1 MTIILQS
8 LRRWPPRRK
17 GRVWQ
22 LAARLLIAGSA
33 LALAG
38 CETMPGDLPPRG
50 QAPGTVV
57 PPAPGAGA
65 PAAAGQPVDQGRQ
78 GPPGQGGPVAQP
90 PQPAQPAA
98 LPAAPERT
106 IALLGTRQ
114 LRCTGPGP
122 QGQNPQQVH
131 SEAFRDATQW
141 RAYLAGIDDRMRAA
155 LTSFGVDFNAGESA
169 VLVRPGALPNLGY
182 RISLPQQRL
191 PVTADTLAV
200 QLRVEP
206 PPPHLLQAQVIAFPC
221 VYLRLANADYS
232 RITVDVERLAAP

>member
-8 LRRWPPRRK
+8 PRHWPPRRK
-17 GRVWQ
+17 GNVWQ

-78 GPPGQGGPVAQP
+78 GPPGQA
-90 PQPAQPAA
+90 AAA

-114 LRCTGPGP
+114 LRCADPGP